1 MDLQLTGPNS
11 RKAYFL
17 VMFFFFFFFKKKPEI
32 KEIIVVGW
40 I

>member
-17 VMFFFFFFFKKKPEI
+17 VMFFFFFFKKKPEI